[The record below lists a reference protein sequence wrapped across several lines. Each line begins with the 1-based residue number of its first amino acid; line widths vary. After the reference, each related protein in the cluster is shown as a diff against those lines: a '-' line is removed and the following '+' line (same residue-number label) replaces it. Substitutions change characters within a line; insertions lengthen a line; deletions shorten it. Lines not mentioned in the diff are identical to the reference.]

1 MLAKLTALLHSKIAL
16 AIIGATLV
24 AGTGA
29 VVASAA
35 TGQSPTDVLAFANR
49 QFLGP
54 STGTHTTSGDEEGN
68 ACDSQHQQVSGAI
81 TQIDATGMSFT
92 LTSKHTADE
101 SGASDE
107 HGTPTAKPTPTTTT
121 HTVKVNA
128 QTSYAGAATSFGAL
142 TVGMG
147 AEVRGAKQSDGSLQ
161 ASAVTTETGAEAS
174 AEASQSSQGD
184 ESDECDGDQQETH
197 GVVASVS
204 TASFT
209 LTVKHEADDES
220 GESGDHSS
228 SSGSSETSDEHGT
241 PTAHPTAKATPTTT
255 TFTVNVNAQTKFEG
269 VAKSL
274 GELKVGMQAQ
284 VGGTP
289 QSKGVILA
297 SKVNT
302 GTSDQHEGSGGSTTS
317 TVDISGVVVMP
328 GAASFTVK
336 DEQGTVTIIVSNT
349 TTYVGVKGIADLKA
363 GMRVEV
369 KGTKQ
374 SNGTIAAQQVTVGH
388 GD

>member
-35 TGQSPTDVLAFANR
+35 TGQSPTGVLAFANR
-49 QFLGP
+49 QFLGQ
-54 STGTHTTSGDEEGN
+54 STGTHTTSGDDEGN
-68 ACDSQHQQVSGAI
+68 ACDNQHQQVSGAI

-92 LTSKHTADE
+92 LTSKHTSDE
-101 SGASDE
+101 AGTSDE

-121 HTVKVNA
+121 HTVKVNS
-128 QTSYAGAATSFGAL
+128 QTTYAGAATSFGAL

-147 AEVRGAKQSDGSLQ
+147 AEVHGAKQSDGSVL

-174 AEASQSSQGD
+174 AEASQNSQGD
-184 ESDECDGDQQETH
+184 ETDACDGDQQETH
-197 GVVASVS
+197 GVVASVN
-204 TASFT
+204 TAGSSFT

-220 GESGDHSS
+220 SESGDHS
-228 SSGSSETSDEHGT
+228 GSSDTSDEHET
-241 PTAHPTAKATPTTT
+241 PTAKPTAKATPTTT
-255 TFTVNVNAQTKFEG
+255 TFTVNVNTQTRFEG

-302 GTSDQHEGSGGSTTS
+302 GTSDQQEGNGGSNTS
-317 TVDISGVVVMP
+317 TADISGVVVTP
-328 GAASFTVK
+328 GATSFTVK
-336 DEQGTVTIIVSNT
+336 DEQGTVTITVSTT

-374 SNGTIAAQQVTVGH
+374 SNGSIAAQQVMVGH